1 MSSWKLNQIKPV
13 WPTGPADPFRSF
25 DLKARIAD
33 QPCSWNPLAAVGAA
47 WGLPG
52 FANVLKLDSEQSS
65 MCRSSAASLVGQLPE
80 SLEVLGPASEELGGS
95 GVCACIS
102 RVEVSWVETVAQL
115 VVLPHDDRN
124 HNGHLECSHK
134 ESCKK
139 DTDCMQV

>member
-52 FANVLKLDSEQSS
+52 FANVPQGSLKAGISYKSVINQLD
-65 MCRSSAASLVGQLPE
+65 VDD
-80 SLEVLGPASEELGGS
+80 
-95 GVCACIS
+95 
-102 RVEVSWVETVAQL
+102 VE
-115 VVLPHDDRN
+115 
-124 HNGHLECSHK
+124 
-134 ESCKK
+134 
-139 DTDCMQV
+139 